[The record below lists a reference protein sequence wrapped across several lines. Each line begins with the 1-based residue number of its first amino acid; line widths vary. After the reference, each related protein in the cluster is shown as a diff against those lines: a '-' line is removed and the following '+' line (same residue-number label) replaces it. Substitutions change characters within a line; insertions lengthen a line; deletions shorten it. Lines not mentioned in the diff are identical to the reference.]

1 MLMQEAAEG
10 SSFATKS
17 VAEGSFVLF
26 GELSLANPWLGL
38 FFLLL
43 CIPLFFWGRSSK
55 GREAGR
61 IVSLPGIALPR
72 SLRQRFAWLA
82 TFLHFAALV
91 LLALGLA
98 RPLRGKVESSSIT
111 EGVDIALLI
120 DRSSSMQHEDLAR
133 GRTRLEVVKEVVGAF
148 AERRM
153 SDREGAA
160 DSICLISFARY
171 PQLLCPFTL
180 DVAAV
185 SGFLESVVLAQI
197 REEDG
202 TGIGIAL
209 AKAVAVLKE
218 TDAESKVVVLLT
230 DGENNIDLISPTDAA
245 ELAAEEG
252 VRVYTVLAG
261 RYLFRL
267 DPFGRAVATEQE
279 IDSSELQAIAELTDG
294 LFFRAKDK
302 ESLAQVYAEI
312 EKLERTEREEKSF
325 SEQFDLYPYLLLA
338 SFFSY
343 LAAWLFSSTW
353 ARRLP

>member
-1 MLMQEAAEG
+1 MLQEAGTGAG
-10 SSFATKS
+10 LATKS
-17 VAEGSFVLF
+17 VAEGHWTVIGDFSV
-26 GELSLANPWLGL
+26 ANPWFGL
-38 FFLLL
+38 LFLVLS
-43 CIPLFFWGRSSK
+43 IPLFFWGRTRK

-61 IVSLPGIALPR
+61 VVSLPQRVLPR
-72 SLRQRFAWLA
+72 SMRQRFSWFA
-82 TFLHFAALV
+82 TLLHFAALV

-98 RPLRGKVESSSIT
+98 RPLRGKVESSSTT

-120 DRSSSMQHEDLAR
+120 DRSSSMKHEDLER
-133 GRTRLEVVKEVVGAF
+133 NRTRLDVVKEVVGAF

-153 SDREGAA
+153 LDREAA
-160 DSICLISFARY
+160 SDSICLISFAHY

-180 DVAAV
+180 DVDAIK
-185 SGFLESVVLAQI
+185 GFLQELQLAQI

-218 TDAESKVVVLLT
+218 TEAKSKVCVLLT
-230 DGENNIDLISPTDAA
+230 DGENNIDTIKPRDAA
-245 ELAAEEG
+245 ELAAEQG

-261 RYLFRL
+261 RYQFEV
-267 DPFGRAVATEQE
+267 DHFGRPVAT
-279 IDSSELQAIAELTDG
+279 DRELDTTELRALAEMTGG

-302 ESLAQVYAEI
+302 AGLENVYAEI
-312 EKLERTEREEKSF
+312 ERLERTEREEKSF